1 MSLELNKKY
10 LQYFYEPLAES
21 FEEGFWNGIKQ
32 KKLVFQ
38 KCPQCGQWL
47 HPPRPLCHKC
57 KNFDLEW
64 VESSGK
70 GKIYR
75 FVVFTREFNPLYRT
89 PHEVVLVQMDD
100 ENVRIISNM
109 VDSDPDEI
117 YIGMPVEL
125 DFVQITDDWPLPV
138 FRKAK

>member
-1 MSLELNKKY
+1 MSLELNRKH

-21 FEEGFWNGIKQ
+21 FEEGFWDAIKQ

-38 KCPQCGQWL
+38 RCSQCGQWL

-57 KNFDLEW
+57 KSFDLEW

-70 GKIYR
+70 GKIYT
-75 FVVFTREFNPLYRT
+75 FTVFTRDFNPLYRI

-100 ENVRIISNM
+100 EDVRIISNM
-109 VDSDPDEI
+109 VDSDPDKL

-125 DFVQITDDWPLPV
+125 DFVDVSDEWPLPV
-138 FRKAK
+138 FREAK